1 MKLTDGLEDFFFTGI
16 TIYRVTEIIENTV
29 CSSQHPMFKMSPFGS
44 APTTDKVRESA
55 ENTIDV
61 VSTRL
66 ATHLDYV
73 KKKLDKEEFNK
84 YTNELLKNIIIYTA
98 CLMEGYWNSL
108 NEKEKERGI
117 EVAEEFIK
125 KVKL

>member
-1 MKLTDGLEDFFFTGI
+1 MKLTNGLEDFFFTGI
-16 TIYRVTEIIENTV
+16 TFYQTTEIIEGNI
-29 CSSQHPMFKMSPFGS
+29 CSSQHPMFKMSSFGS
-44 APTTDKVRESA
+44 DPTTGKVRESA

-61 VSTRL
+61 VSARL

-73 KKKLDKEEFNK
+73 RKRLNKEDFDK

-108 NEKEKERGI
+108 SGKEKERGI

>member
-1 MKLTDGLEDFFFTGI
+1 MKLTDGLEDFFFTG
-16 TIYRVTEIIENTV
+16 VTFYTV
-29 CSSQHPMFKMSPFGS
+29 RDICGDLISTESTRHFKTSSFFNHEKE
-44 APTTDKVRESA
+44 ARESA
-55 ENTIDV
+55 ENTINV

-73 KKKLDKEEFNK
+73 RKKLSKEEFDK

-108 NEKEKERGI
+108 SGKEKERGI

>member
-1 MKLTDGLEDFFFTGI
+1 MKLTDGLKDFFFTGVTFCRI
-16 TIYRVTEIIENTV
+16 TEIIEGNI
-29 CSSQHPMFKMSPFGS
+29 CSSQHPVFKMSPFGS
-44 APTTDKVRESA
+44 DPTTDKVRESA

-73 KKKLDKEEFNK
+73 RKRLNKEDFDK

-108 NEKEKERGI
+108 SGKEKERGI
-117 EVAEEFIK
+117 EVAEEFIE

>member
-1 MKLTDGLEDFFFTGI
+1 MKLTNKLECFLFTGI
-16 TIYRVTEIIENTV
+16 SRYI
-29 CSSQHPMFKMSPFGS
+29 
-44 APTTDKVRESA
+44 DRESA

-73 KKKLDKEEFNK
+73 RKRLNKEDFDK

-108 NEKEKERGI
+108 SGKEKERGL
-117 EVAEEFIK
+117 EVAEEFIE

>member
-1 MKLTDGLEDFFFTGI
+1 MKLTDGLKHFFFTGI
-16 TIYRVTEIIENTV
+16 TFYRITEIIEGNI

-44 APTTDKVRESA
+44 DPTADKVRESA

-66 ATHLDYV
+66 ATHLDYAR
-73 KKKLDKEEFNK
+73 KKLGKEEFDK

-108 NEKEKERGI
+108 NGKEKERGI
-117 EVAEEFIK
+117 EVAEELIK
-125 KVKL
+125 RVKL

>member
-1 MKLTDGLEDFFFTGI
+1 MKLTDGLEHFFFTGI
-16 TIYRVTEIIENTV
+16 TFYQTTEIIENKV

-44 APTTDKVRESA
+44 APDKVRESA

-66 ATHLDYV
+66 ATHLDYAR
-73 KKKLDKEEFNK
+73 KKLSKEDFNK

-108 NEKEKERGI
+108 SGKEKERGI

-125 KVKL
+125 KVNL